1 MRYRSAAYS
10 SVLALRCSHDFP
22 SACMKALRTLVFWLH
37 LLTGVTVGTVV
48 LIMSVTGVLLTYEKQ
63 MLRWADTRGL
73 NGAPPSPDAPRLGV
87 ATLVERARAASPGTP
102 TAVTWR
108 AGADT
113 PVEVAYGRERT
124 LFLNAYS
131 GEVLGQGAARTRRFF
146 RVVTDWH
153 RWLGREGPRRPLGK
167 SVTGLA
173 NLGFLFIVV
182 SGLFLWWPRHWTR
195 RTLRSVTRFR
205 RGLRSKA
212 RDFNWHNVIGLWS
225 WAPLVLV
232 VASGVVISFPWAS
245 NLVYRAVGETPP
257 APRPPAAP
265 AGEGARSSGGM
276 AAARGATPAPRLDG
290 LDPLVAR
297 ATARVPD
304 WRSITLTLPT
314 KSDAPATFAID
325 AGMGGQPQK
334 RAELQLDR
342 ATGEEVRWQPFS
354 AGTPGRRLRSILRF
368 AHTGEVLGAF
378 GQTIA
383 GVVSLGAVFLVYTGL
398 ALTLRRF
405 VKWTRRR
412 RRFGV
417 DGATRAAPVRA

>member
-1 MRYRSAAYS
+1 
-10 SVLALRCSHDFP
+10 
-22 SACMKALRTLVFWLH
+22 MKALRTLIFWLH
-37 LLTGVTVGTVV
+37 LLTGVTVGIVV

-63 MLRWADTRGL
+63 MLRWADTRGS
-73 NGAPPSPDAPRLGV
+73 NGAPPSPNAPRLGV
-87 ATLVERARAASPGTP
+87 AALVDRARAASPGMP

-108 AGADT
+108 AGANT
-113 PVEVAYGRERT
+113 PVAVAYGRERT
-124 LFLNAYS
+124 LFLNAYT
-131 GEVLGQGAARTRRFF
+131 GEVLGQGATGARRFF

-167 SVTGLA
+167 SVTGLS
-173 NLGFLFIVV
+173 NLGFLFIVL
-182 SGLFLWWPRHWTR
+182 SGIYLWWPRHWTR
-195 RTLRSVTRFR
+195 RTLRSVSLFR

-225 WAPLVLV
+225 WAPLVV
-232 VASGVVISFPWAS
+232 VVGSGVVISYPWAS
-245 NLVYRAVGETPP
+245 NLVYRAVGEAPP
-257 APRPPAAP
+257 APRPAAAP
-265 AGEGARSSGGM
+265 APSGVPDD
-276 AAARGATPAPRLDG
+276 APTPRLEG

-297 ATARVPD
+297 AMARVPE
-304 WRSITLTLPT
+304 WRSITLTLST
-314 KSDAPATFAID
+314 KADAPATFAID

-342 ATGEEVRWQPFS
+342 ATGGEVRWQPFS
-354 AGTPGRRLRSILRF
+354 AGTPGRRLRTILRF
-368 AHTGEVLGAF
+368 AHTGEVLGVV

-383 GVVSLGAVFLVYTGL
+383 GVVSLGAAFLVYTGL

-417 DGATRAAPVRA
+417 DGAARGASVRA